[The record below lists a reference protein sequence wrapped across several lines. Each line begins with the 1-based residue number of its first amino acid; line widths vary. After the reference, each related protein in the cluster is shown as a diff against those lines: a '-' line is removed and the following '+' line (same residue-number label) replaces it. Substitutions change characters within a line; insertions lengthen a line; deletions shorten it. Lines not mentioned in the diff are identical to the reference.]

1 MTGVYYINESHQKD
15 RLIAALGYGSAKS
28 NSIDLS
34 DLYHQPAPSPSAS
47 TNLPGGIRHIWNGM
61 NPLHRSSI
69 DICLLPTRAYIMPS
83 SGIKVKPSQLIG
95 SLQAMNRPLLPRIK
109 PIFYLLKIVVLPQL
123 ATAFLLWLI
132 LLYLLKDADLLD
144 AQRERAEVDDV
155 ELEEMSNDAGRIP
168 STRLGQTIRQSEA
181 DTIPTIDYTDIL
193 QIWTDQSAS
202 LVVIADS
209 DNKMRILEDDKTLS
223 VAFATYPGQ
232 RDCVHL
238 DRQGKLLAIASSNG
252 KVQIYDMKS
261 NRTASR
267 AAFSFD
273 YSVATTSPPYGVL
286 VVVSSNPFAASWS
299 VVTVHQDGTML
310 SHKPEQD
317 RPKLIDGSNRA
328 PFEGRKLFA
337 RDGAGDVPRFAILAS
352 EDTVEEWECIAEDG
366 WVLRARNVNE
376 GVIITDSA
384 LLSFAGDDFWFTATA
399 NGSIQL
405 STFPDNHV
413 LHQLDVTDQ
422 SITQIR
428 VISPQSETCERCLL
442 FKGTLP
448 CDLVCWTETTVGR
461 SRLSFESPGFEV
473 CMCSRHPGGRASVSR
488 PVDTTPLRPFSS
500 ISRKASQPGSAVKQR
515 STSPSP
521 LSKHGRLSV
530 ENGTLGSGLSARRR
544 AESEDD
550 SSTSG
555 PDTGPRREWVV
566 HAINTDI
573 WHTNRGTAILLP
585 SSHIL
590 VAISKT
596 KREWQATFVDLNA
609 LGTQDSELSV
619 PLELILQSTKSSGNA
634 RRFNKPNNF
643 TRLAFASVK
652 SVAAGANTVLF
663 GQGNTL
669 IRLQLSKP
677 VESMT
682 SLSRRASALFTVPPS
697 ANGTISTFGTRQ
709 IRTPIPLK
717 LNGNSIAYT

>member
-1 MTGVYYINESHQKD
+1 
-15 RLIAALGYGSAKS
+15 
-28 NSIDLS
+28 
-34 DLYHQPAPSPSAS
+34 
-47 TNLPGGIRHIWNGM
+47 
-61 NPLHRSSI
+61 
-69 DICLLPTRAYIMPS
+69 MPS

-123 ATAFLLWLI
+123 ATAFLLWLV

-155 ELEEMSNDAGRIP
+155 ELEEMSMTEAVRIP
-168 STRLGQTIRQSEA
+168 GTRLGQIVKQSEA

-223 VAFATYPGQ
+223 VAFATYPGE

-238 DRQGKLLAIASSNG
+238 DRQGKLLAIASPNG
-252 KVQIYDMKS
+252 RVRIYDMKS
-261 NRTASR
+261 NRTAPR
-267 AAFSFD
+267 AVCTSE

-286 VVVSSNPFAASWS
+286 VVASSNPFATSWS
-299 VVTVHQDGTML
+299 VVTVHRDGTML
-310 SHKPEQD
+310 SHKPERD
-317 RPKLIDGSNRA
+317 SPKLIDGSNRA
-328 PFEGRKLFA
+328 PFGDRKLFA
-337 RDGAGDVPRFAILAS
+337 RDGADDIPRFAILAS
-352 EDTVEEWECIAEDG
+352 ENTVEEWECIAEDG
-366 WVLRARNVNE
+366 WVLRARNVIE
-376 GVIITDSA
+376 GAIITDSA

-399 NGSIQL
+399 NGFIQL
-405 STFPDNHV
+405 STFPDNHL
-413 LHQLDVTDQ
+413 LHRFNVTDQ
-422 SITQIR
+422 PITRLR

-448 CDLVCWTETTVGR
+448 CDLLYWTDNTVGR

-500 ISRKASQPGSAVKQR
+500 ISRKAGQPGSAVKQR

-530 ENGTLGSGLSARRR
+530 ENGSLAIGLTARRR
-544 AESEDD
+544 ADSEDD
-550 SSTSG
+550 SSASG
-555 PDTGPRREWVV
+555 PDTGLRREWVV
-566 HAINTDI
+566 HTIHTDL
-573 WHTNRGTAILLP
+573 WHTYRGTAILLP
-585 SSHIL
+585 ASHTL
-590 VAISKT
+590 VAISKAQ
-596 KREWQATFVDLNA
+596 REWQTTFVDLNA

-619 PLELILQSTKSSGNA
+619 PVELVLQSTKSSGNA
-634 RRFNKPNNF
+634 RRSITPTNF

-669 IRLQLSKP
+669 IRLQLPKP

-682 SLSRRASALFTVPPS
+682 SLSRRASALFSVPPS

-709 IRTPIPLK
+709 VRTPIPLK

>member
-1 MTGVYYINESHQKD
+1 
-15 RLIAALGYGSAKS
+15 
-28 NSIDLS
+28 
-34 DLYHQPAPSPSAS
+34 
-47 TNLPGGIRHIWNGM
+47 
-61 NPLHRSSI
+61 
-69 DICLLPTRAYIMPS
+69 MPS

-123 ATAFLLWLI
+123 ATAFLLWLV

-155 ELEEMSNDAGRIP
+155 ELEEISMTDAGRLP
-168 STRLGQTIRQSEA
+168 STRLGQIIKQSEA

-238 DRQGKLLAIASSNG
+238 DRQGKLLAIASPNG

-261 NRTASR
+261 NRTAPGAVFTSE
-267 AAFSFD
+267 
-273 YSVATTSPPYGVL
+273 YSVATTSSPYGVL
-286 VVVSSNPFAASWS
+286 VVASSNPFAASWS
-299 VVTVHQDGTML
+299 VVTVHRDGTML
-310 SHKPEQD
+310 SHKPEHD
-317 RPKLIDGSNRA
+317 RPELIDGSNRA
-328 PFEGRKLFA
+328 PFGGRKFFP
-337 RDGAGDVPRFAILAS
+337 RDEAGDMPRFAILAS
-352 EDTVEEWECIAEDG
+352 ENTVEEWECIGEDG
-366 WVLRARNVNE
+366 WVVRARNVIE
-376 GVIITDSA
+376 GAIITDSA

-413 LHQLDVTDQ
+413 LHQLNMTDQ
-422 SITQIR
+422 PITQIR

-448 CDLVCWTETTVGR
+448 CDLLYWTDTTVGR
-461 SRLSFESPGFEV
+461 SRLSFESPGCEV

-500 ISRKASQPGSAVKQR
+500 ISRKAGQPGSTAKQR

-530 ENGTLGSGLSARRR
+530 ENGSLASGLSARRR
-544 AESEDD
+544 ADSEDD
-550 SSTSG
+550 SSASG
-555 PDTGPRREWVV
+555 PDAGLRREWVV
-566 HAINTDI
+566 HAIHTDL
-573 WHTNRGTAILLP
+573 WHTYRGTAILLP
-585 SSHIL
+585 ASHML
-590 VAISKT
+590 VAISKA
-596 KREWQATFVDLNA
+596 KREWQTTFVDLNA

-619 PLELILQSTKSSGNA
+619 PVDLVLQSTKSSGNA
-634 RRFNKPNNF
+634 RRSITPINF

-669 IRLQLSKP
+669 IRLQLPKP

-709 IRTPIPLK
+709 VRTPIPLK